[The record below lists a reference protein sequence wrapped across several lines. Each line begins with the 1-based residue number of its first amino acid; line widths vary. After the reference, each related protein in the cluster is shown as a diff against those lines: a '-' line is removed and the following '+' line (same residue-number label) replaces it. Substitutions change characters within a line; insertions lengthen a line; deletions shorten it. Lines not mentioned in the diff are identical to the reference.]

1 LLHFIYFLLVRF
13 KEILRY
19 AGHNLTSITI
29 FEFKTIKLLYL
40 IGFIKSRHFMD
51 YKREADKFGFIWII
65 SAIILSILEPI
76 YIGYESVFDNNGY
89 NSGNHFGAL
98 RGFMLCARF
107 RA

>member
-1 LLHFIYFLLVRF
+1 
-13 KEILRY
+13 
-19 AGHNLTSITI
+19 
-29 FEFKTIKLLYL
+29 
-40 IGFIKSRHFMD
+40 MD

-107 RA
+107 RAWNKRRSRPRLKQSDILQNVDAFERK